1 MQEGNVQSLG
11 KRMILIWFL
20 LFLVFILFY
29 FLFRISAAIP
39 VDGFVLKK
47 SVVPSIVRFTAK
59 KPATGL
65 ECFKNNY

>member
-29 FLFRISAAIP
+29 FLSRISAAIP
-39 VDGFVLKK
+39 VNGFVLKK
-47 SVVPSIVRFTAK
+47 VSRAVHS
-59 KPATGL
+59 
-65 ECFKNNY
+65 